1 MATNCILQ
9 DLYAQILQSEEQVK
23 ERNAKFKAVNEE
35 IALTQA
41 KTAEIRDELKSLQ
54 GNLAIQNNKVAE
66 QELQLKWLKE
76 KEKIMNSQKKHLED
90 TKMESQNTE
99 KFVGECEEF
108 SSMFDLTGDGTSKR
122 ETAKRAKLEE
132 LIKNTEKLKSEADRT
147 IQGEKDETERLR
159 QEKQKLSEKL
169 RNDPELQR

>member
-1 MATNCILQ
+1 MKIVRIHIL
-9 DLYAQILQSEEQVK
+9 
-23 ERNAKFKAVNEE
+23 FAVNEE

-90 TKMESQNTE
+90 TKMESQNT
-99 KFVGECEEF
+99 FVRYICSTGNGLYFGHAFHICNKILN
-108 SSMFDLTGDGTSKR
+108 LTGFVY
-122 ETAKRAKLEE
+122 
-132 LIKNTEKLKSEADRT
+132 
-147 IQGEKDETERLR
+147 
-159 QEKQKLSEKL
+159 
-169 RNDPELQR
+169 